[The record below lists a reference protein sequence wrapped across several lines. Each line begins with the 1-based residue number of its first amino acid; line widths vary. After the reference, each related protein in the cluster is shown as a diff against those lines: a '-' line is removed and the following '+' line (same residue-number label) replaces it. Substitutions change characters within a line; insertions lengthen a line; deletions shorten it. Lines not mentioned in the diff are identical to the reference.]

1 MPKYEGINRNYES
14 GIYGQKEEKTEAQKQ
29 EERDML
35 MKQFLEKGGKVEKLA
50 PGNAKVYGSLSRGG
64 KPPYTDA
71 QLKAQWKAKNGSSNS

>member
-35 MKQFLEKGGKVEKLA
+35 MKQFLEKGGKVEKL
-50 PGNAKVYGSLSRGG
+50 G
-64 KPPYTDA
+64 
-71 QLKAQWKAKNGSSNS
+71 